1 MRLYGNVFAGETMLD
16 MGSHMSTFLGA
27 QGVSLIVYFY
37 ETFICLIQGFVFGLL
52 VVAFVGTM
60 CVKEEEGGG
69 H

>member
-1 MRLYGNVFAGETMLD
+1 
-16 MGSHMSTFLGA
+16 MGSHLKTFLGA